1 MKWLKIILVIFFAI
15 MMVYFLMLETV
26 QTKDIYEK
34 IEYPEIGYK
43 V

>member
-26 QTKDIYEK
+26 KTNNILDKP
-34 IEYPEIGYK
+34 EYPEIGYK
-43 V
+43 Q

>member
-26 QTKDIYEK
+26 KTNDMLDKA
-34 IEYPEIGYK
+34 EYPEIAYK